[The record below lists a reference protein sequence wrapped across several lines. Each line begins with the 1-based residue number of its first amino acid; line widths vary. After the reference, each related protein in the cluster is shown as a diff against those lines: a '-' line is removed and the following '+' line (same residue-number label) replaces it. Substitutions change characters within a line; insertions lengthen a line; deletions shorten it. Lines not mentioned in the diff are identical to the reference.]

1 MHHIYIIYYIRVCCN
16 STTIVNIFGLF
27 LLKSN
32 AGCRSIFA
40 RTQETIRRRPA
51 DSICQYG
58 IQTLFRPDSLTFL
71 VIFQVAVKVI
81 RNFTQD
87 LLAAIQVL
95 RDDRICRKSSVL
107 VSLICYFEIDNR
119 IE

>member
-1 MHHIYIIYYIRVCCN
+1 MYIIYYIRVCCN
-16 STTIVNIFGLF
+16 ATTIVNIFGLF

-51 DSICQYG
+51 DSICQDG
-58 IQTLFRPDSLTFL
+58 IQTPFCPDSLTFL
-71 VIFQVAVKVI
+71 VMFQVAVKVI

-107 VSLICYFEIDNR
+107 VSLTCRYAISKSI
-119 IE
+119 IA